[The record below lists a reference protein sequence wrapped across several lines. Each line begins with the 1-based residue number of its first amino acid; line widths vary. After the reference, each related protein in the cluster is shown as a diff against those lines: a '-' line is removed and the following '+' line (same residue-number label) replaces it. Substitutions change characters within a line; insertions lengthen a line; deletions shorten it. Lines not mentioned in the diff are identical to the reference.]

1 LSADG
6 STRSRPGRSDHL
18 EGADRPVTQAP
29 EPLRLV
35 GQSLVSA
42 PKEVSMQR
50 ALALFALS
58 LFVSLTLTA
67 VALLITRPEA
77 RSALFEAANRWRP
90 DEPEEVSA

>member
-1 LSADG
+1 
-6 STRSRPGRSDHL
+6 
-18 EGADRPVTQAP
+18 
-29 EPLRLV
+29 
-35 GQSLVSA
+35 
-42 PKEVSMQR
+42 MQR

-77 RSALFEAANRWRP
+77 RSAVFDAASRWRL